1 MRYKEDNMSEYIR
14 MSKNELLDRLQYL
27 KNRYSSFK
35 AKNLNLDMSRGK
47 PCAEQLDLSMEILNN
62 NEYKSYDGTDC
73 RNYGICDGLPEAK
86 KLFSEF
92 LEVGMDEIIIGGNSS
107 LNLMHDII
115 ARAMIIGVNG
125 STTPWVKLPVV
136 KFICPSP
143 GYDRHFAICDFFNIE
158 MITVDM
164 NENGPDMDKVEEL
177 VLKDDSIKGIW
188 CVPKYSNPQGYTY
201 SDETV
206 DRLSGMKIK
215 AKDFRIFWDNSYAV
229 HHLNNKPDN
238 LKNILKACKENGN
251 ADRVYM
257 FSSTAKITFAG
268 AGISMIASS
277 KKNIDIIKKHI
288 STQTIGP
295 DKINQLRH
303 VLFLKSM
310 DNIREHMKKHAA
322 IIKPKFDMVLN
333 ILEAELG
340 DKDIGW
346 WTKPNGGYFIS
357 FNTIDGCAAKVI
369 KMAEDAGVKFTKAGA
384 TFPYGI
390 DPRDRN
396 IRIAPTYPPLNELE
410 QAIELFCVC
419 VQIASIEK
427 ILNIE
432 S

>member
-1 MRYKEDNMSEYIR
+1 LSG
-14 MSKNELLDRLQYL
+14 ELIKLVDIAPECDKDYAFIKAASRIC
-27 KNRYSSFK
+27 KVSFAHTNANYDK
-35 AKNLNLDMSRGK
+35 AKRGFESGASHVTHLFNAMT
-47 PCAEQLDLSMEILNN
+47 PFHQFDPGVIGAAS
-62 NEYKSYDGTDC
+62 DC
-73 RNYGICDGLPEAK
+73 GAYVEVICDGIHLHP
-86 KLFSEF
+86 S
-92 LEVGMDEIIIGGNSS
+92 
-107 LNLMHDII
+107 
-115 ARAMIIGVNG
+115 
-125 STTPWVKLPVV
+125 VV
-136 KFICPSP
+136 RNIFRMFESDKICLIS
-143 GYDRHFAICDFFNIE
+143 
-158 MITVDM
+158 
-164 NENGPDMDKVEEL
+164 
-177 VLKDDSIKGIW
+177 DSMR
-188 CVPKYSNPQGYTY
+188 C
-201 SDETV
+201 
-206 DRLSGMKIK
+206 SGMKIK

-268 AGISMIASS
+268 AGISMIAAS

-340 DKDIGW
+340 DKNIGW